1 MAGHYPALVLELV
14 DKRDLKSLG
23 QKCPYGFD
31 PRPEHDKKWQV
42 SYYQDT
48 CHFSIDNRLSS
59 PGGVR
64 NYR

>member
-31 PRPEHDKKWQV
+31 PRPEHDKKNGKYLIIRILAIFQ
-42 SYYQDT
+42 
-48 CHFSIDNRLSS
+48 
-59 PGGVR
+59 
-64 NYR
+64 

>member
-31 PRPEHDKKWQV
+31 PRPEHDKNGGDPKV
-42 SYYQDT
+42 KD
-48 CHFSIDNRLSS
+48 RLKGHLSFL
-59 PGGVR
+59 
-64 NYR
+64 